1 MFNKTMVIKT
11 VRLYEIT
18 WAAYVEKQEQWA
30 MIKTTENLY
39 EMRSKEKRDLKGLPF
54 PTSI

>member
-1 MFNKTMVIKT
+1 MFNKTVVIKT
-11 VRLYEIT
+11 VRKYEIT
-18 WAAYVEKQEQWA
+18 WVAYIEKQEQWA

-54 PTSI
+54 STLI